1 MTSLDDGT
9 GREEPRAEEPLTL
22 PDLKSAVARR
32 VSYDEPRRFVAE
44 GEEYSESEV
53 IEIDVETDAEFYIAG
68 TGPAL
73 FVGDVSITESER
85 VGERTYRFFAPAS
98 LPIEE
103 GAPIALGRAGAGV
116 PVPERRTNVRLE
128 SGGSR

>member
-9 GREEPRAEEPLTL
+9 GREPRDEEPLTL
-22 PDLKSAVARR
+22 PDVKSAVARR
-32 VSYDEPRRFVAE
+32 ASYDEPRRFVTE

-73 FVGDVSITESER
+73 FVGDVPITESER

-103 GAPIALGRAGAGV
+103 GAPIALGRAGSGV
-116 PVPERRTNVRLE
+116 PVPERRTNLRLE
-128 SGGSR
+128 LGGSR